1 MSEALQAGV
10 NPEVVK
16 KHLAHHFDTMQQ
28 QFDAGKLGMWLFL
41 TTEVLLFSGLFCAYS
56 VYRALHPQIFQFAGE
71 YLDPISGLIN
81 TLILLTSGFTMA
93 LGVRFAHT
101 GNRKGLT
108 ICLILTMLGGFGF
121 LGIHG
126 YEYFTKYRERLLWGT
141 NYHPQFGPDHQK
153 LLPPKGLLAP
163 LARPAPVEVAPWHN
177 LKLLK
182 KQGFNVAHSGITPAP
197 IGPAGVAA
205 KTKRETP
212 IGPYSQPNNVQIFFG
227 AYFIMTGLHSIH
239 VIIGI
244 ILMTWLL
251 VRNLRGEFGPSYF
264 APVEFVGLY
273 WGIVDMVWMFL
284 FPLLYLAH

>member
-1 MSEALQAGV
+1 MSEAMQVEV
-10 NPEVVK
+10 NPQVVK

-41 TTEVLLFSGLFCAYS
+41 ATEVLLFSGLFCAYG
-56 VYRALHPQIFQFAGE
+56 VYRALHPQIFQFAGL

-81 TLILLTSGFTMA
+81 TIVLLTSGFTMA

-101 GNRKGLT
+101 GNRKGLSV
-108 ICLILTMLGGFGF
+108 CLILTMLGGFGF

-126 YEYFTKYRERLLWGT
+126 YEYFGKYRQRLLWGT
-141 NYHPQFGPDHQK
+141 NYHPTVAPDGQK
-153 LLPPKGLLAP
+153 LLPAVGLIPP
-163 LARPAPVEVAPWHN
+163 LARPKPIEAAPWHH
-177 LKLLK
+177 LTLMGKR
-182 KQGFNVAHSGITPAP
+182 GFNVVHSNLAPAP
-197 IGPAGVAA
+197 IGVQGVVSKAKLPAP
-205 KTKRETP
+205 T
-212 IGPYSQPNNVQIFFG
+212 GPYSQPNNVQIFFG
-227 AYFIMTGLHSIH
+227 AYFLMTGLHSLH

-244 ILMTWLL
+244 GLMLWLL
-251 VRNLRGEFGPSYF
+251 IRNIRGDFGPSYF